1 MFVLSEIFVRTGITI
16 DEYYNKP
23 PRVRAFMFASMLAK
37 LEREHKQREVNPWLK
52 L

>member
-1 MFVLSEIFVRTGITI
+1 MFVLSEIFVRTGISI
-16 DEYYNKP
+16 DEYYEKP

-37 LEREHKQREVNPWLK
+37 LEREYKQREVNPWLK